1 MGAGEALV
9 GELGRAERGVGAEL
23 GECGVEGDGLLGGG
37 EGGFEFLEFGVFGD
51 GELGGVEGLLVFEE
65 TGVSRAMEGGERG
78 EVRGGAFGGGDFQ
91 GRDDVGGQAE
101 FKGSGGGGGPEA
113 EAADGEA
120 FAELLLEL
128 EIRLTLKKFS

>member
-1 MGAGEALV
+1 
-9 GELGRAERGVGAEL
+9 
-23 GECGVEGDGLLGGG
+23 
-37 EGGFEFLEFGVFGD
+37 
-51 GELGGVEGLLVFEE
+51 
-65 TGVSRAMEGGERG
+65 MEGGESG

-101 FKGSGGGGGPEA
+101 FKGSSGGGGPEA

-128 EIRLTLKKFS
+128 EIERGAVAAADGFAEEKRA